1 MKTISGPEAVDML
14 ERVVAKRGEDFMYHG
29 VGMEE
34 SCQYVDFDGPSCGVG
49 LVLSYLGVSD
59 RTLSALDDDFD
70 GESAF
75 QNEPI
80 QRFLHEV
87 SSLDFDEKAVR
98 ILSTFQRFQDHG
110 TEYGLALTYA
120 KDQLD

>member
-49 LVLSYLGVSD
+49 LALSYLGVSD
-59 RTLSALDDDFD
+59 SILSAIDDDFD
-70 GESAF
+70 GRTAF
-75 QNEPI
+75 HNEAV
-80 QRFLHEV
+80 QKFLRKV
-87 SSLDFDEKAVR
+87 SNLDFDKKAVQ

-110 TEYGLALTYA
+110 LAYGSALTYA